1 MSNAMPRAS
10 RRRTGSLVLAG
21 AATACAAIAIAAV
34 GTFQTTQASTGYNPL
49 TPALGFN
56 AFVEDQTLLAST
68 ESEGG
73 IATGGNLVLG
83 TYNVNIHDA
92 SMFIAPGDSVPSS
105 LVVGGR
111 IDFDQAQAGAV
122 VQVHDYVKVGDL
134 TGTDVLNTDS
144 NNASVNT
151 RLVVAGADYNSTPRV
166 ELNLQQPL
174 ASVGPTSPIDFDTA
188 FAELRSNAADLYACE
203 AHEVAMT
210 NDQTAA
216 VAKGEVQPGEQIRIT
231 LEPGV
236 TNVLNVTGEDLN
248 NMGDLVFLSQ
258 PDADA
263 PLLINVDTSGTGGE
277 MDWDVKSQAGISGDQ
292 APYIIW
298 NFNDTTR
305 LRLTGGDTV
314 EGSILAPDADYSDIS
329 PTNVE
334 GQIVARNANLGEV
347 GENGGEI
354 HDFPFAAEPACEAHI
369 LPSHDGSTG
378 ETTTGDSPSSPDG
391 GTDGTTDGA
400 TGGSTHG
407 STDGS
412 TDGSDDPAGSD
423 EYSGGRGD
431 HLATTGS
438 GLGAFVIGAGSLVTV
453 GAVAMFSARRRRT
466 DEPD

>member
-34 GTFQTTQASTGYNPL
+34 GTFQTTRASTGYNPL

-144 NNASVNT
+144 NNASVNA

-203 AHEVAMT
+203 AHEVAM
-210 NDQTAA
+210 
-216 VAKGEVQPGEQIRIT
+216 
-231 LEPGV
+231 PGV

-263 PLLINVDTSGTGGE
+263 PSLNNVDTSGTGGE

-369 LPSHDGSTG
+369 LPSYDGSTG
-378 ETTTGDSPSSPDG
+378 ETTTGHSPSSPDG

-412 TDGSDDPAGSD
+412 TDGSDDPAGLD

-431 HLATTGS
+431 RLATTGS